1 MRTLSLMTALIMAA
15 PAAVMAQ
22 TSPAPAPV
30 SIVSKTQAVKETID
44 AKGVKRRILID
55 PTTVVPGQPIV
66 IWLSYKNGS
75 KLPVGNFVINN
86 PIAKGLDFTGYGE
99 KSDWGIASV
108 DGGKTFAP
116 LATLK
121 VVGADK
127 KTRLATPA
135 DVTHLR
141 WAFAK
146 PIAAGAGGTISFY
159 AVVE

>member
-1 MRTLSLMTALIMAA
+1 MRILSLMPVLMMAA

-22 TSPAPAPV
+22 SVPAPAPV
-30 SIVSKTQAVKETID
+30 SLVSKTQAVKETID
-44 AKGVKRRILID
+44 AKGVKKRVLID

-66 IWLSYKNGS
+66 IWLSYKNSS
-75 KLPVGNFVINN
+75 KLPAANFIINN
-86 PIAKGLDFTGYGE
+86 PIAKGLDFTGFGE
-99 KSDWGIASV
+99 KSDWGLASV

-116 LATLK
+116 LAALK

-146 PIAAGAGGTISFY
+146 PIAPGAGGTISFY